1 MLGGRVEQHPKDTP
15 STELALG
22 RLMGT
27 PRSLA
32 LVAGRWASALGTDRG
47 ASGCCFEPEQSSAAE
62 AKVESPEADE
72 TPEACFEPGNA
83 DSERV
88 GICSLPWEDKARAAL
103 MAWLQSRGW
112 EAERRTGGT
121 KRRKKKE
128 EDWNIQFSKA
138 LASCLRHEAGS
149 AECHITEDGW
159 VTMDHLRGYLRAKLR
174 WPERYLTEEAV
185 RAEVE
190 GNWKQRFVVRT
201 DESTGRSCVA
211 AWSGHTIPGVVGPGV
226 LVEPSEVPALL
237 VHGSYHKHTASIVQS
252 GLSAS
257 RRMVHLVD
265 PERASNK
272 WRADLE
278 TRVPVDTRKAQEA
291 GVSFR
296 VTGNDVWLAD
306 TDIPPEALGKV
317 VAWTTDDFWFA
328 SESTRARARP
338 EQASPVPFYKT
349 GAAGAAGSGSR
360 LPAWPPG
367 SLKQEQDLKEGLAQ
381 TATGLASAVAGLKV
395 EEGEEE
401 VQVDPRTL
409 EPTVVTLSEAD
420 WNLSEESDT
429 GPEEPP
435 APATRTVMKEAEIKL
450 NPGLIEREERQEV
463 AEARLA
469 GNPRW

>member
-1 MLGGRVEQHPKDTP
+1 M
-15 STELALG
+15 
-22 RLMGT
+22 
-27 PRSLA
+27 
-32 LVAGRWASALGTDRG
+32 
-47 ASGCCFEPEQSSAAE
+47 
-62 AKVESPEADE
+62 
-72 TPEACFEPGNA
+72 
-83 DSERV
+83 
-88 GICSLPWEDKARAAL
+88 
-103 MAWLQSRGW
+103 
-112 EAERRTGGT
+112 
-121 KRRKKKE
+121 
-128 EDWNIQFSKA
+128 
-138 LASCLRHEAGS
+138 
-149 AECHITEDGW
+149 
-159 VTMDHLRGYLRAKLR
+159 
-174 WPERYLTEEAV
+174 
-185 RAEVE
+185 
-190 GNWKQRFVVRT
+190 
-201 DESTGRSCVA
+201 A

-226 LVEPSEVPALL
+226 LVEPSEVPALF

-395 EEGEEE
+395 EEG
-401 VQVDPRTL
+401 
-409 EPTVVTLSEAD
+409 
-420 WNLSEESDT
+420 
-429 GPEEPP
+429 
-435 APATRTVMKEAEIKL
+435 
-450 NPGLIEREERQEV
+450 
-463 AEARLA
+463 
-469 GNPRW
+469 